1 MAEILHANYKP
12 SALEGLYRQKLNKG
26 DLLGAL
32 LLITTMKNHGVG
44 EVELCLKRA
53 KIFYE
58 MERYESACEEWFKYL
73 TFKTDKNSQARAFNA
88 LGACFYRLGD
98 TDTAGT
104 YFEKQLRLNNKANY
118 EYCNVTLEYYEEVL
132 NRKNYYRLAYPFD
145 KADFSKILTKCD
157 DLIRIKE
164 YDRCIESV
172 SMIPENS
179 PFYVD
184 RLVTESVCYFLS
196 GKDEKA
202 TEIIEKA
209 YEIDP
214 SSTLVL
220 CNAISIFSA
229 LKNEE
234 KANFYFDKINF
245 ETLTDSDNIYKI
257 LMVCAERKNN
267 VLVKDLSIKYLKEKP
282 YSASALSFLGIACYN
297 LKEYVQSEDAFKK
310 AFQISSS
317 PIHFYYYQIS
327 EKATKQKLEYTRLD
341 YRFDVPNKI
350 RKAFL
355 KRATQLL
362 KLTPEERT
370 AFEED
375 VHTLSH
381 YALNSIHY
389 DLQSS
394 AVTLLGDLQTPL
406 ANKTLMET
414 LLKLGV
420 YDKVKLGT
428 VGYLASNGYSGNLN
442 VVITGKFLT
451 LTLEN
456 PTFGEVNKNVFQE
469 AYSYAIVK
477 SLPNETNFVPLK
489 ESAEKI
495 YKVFESKGI
504 LESVT
509 DVPSLSATIL
519 EISDTVKIASRR
531 GFAKYFG
538 ANLRTIKY
546 IKSQLEE

>member
-1 MAEILHANYKP
+1 M
-12 SALEGLYRQKLNKG
+12 
-26 DLLGAL
+26 
-32 LLITTMKNHGVG
+32 
-44 EVELCLKRA
+44 
-53 KIFYE
+53 
-58 MERYESACEEWFKYL
+58 
-73 TFKTDKNSQARAFNA
+73 
-88 LGACFYRLGD
+88 
-98 TDTAGT
+98 
-104 YFEKQLRLNNKANY
+104 
-118 EYCNVTLEYYEEVL
+118 
-132 NRKNYYRLAYPFD
+132 
-145 KADFSKILTKCD
+145 
-157 DLIRIKE
+157 
-164 YDRCIESV
+164 
-172 SMIPENS
+172 
-179 PFYVD
+179 
-184 RLVTESVCYFLS
+184 
-196 GKDEKA
+196 
-202 TEIIEKA
+202 
-209 YEIDP
+209 
-214 SSTLVL
+214 
-220 CNAISIFSA
+220 
-229 LKNEE
+229 
-234 KANFYFDKINF
+234 
-245 ETLTDSDNIYKI
+245 
-257 LMVCAERKNN
+257 
-267 VLVKDLSIKYLKEKP
+267 
-282 YSASALSFLGIACYN
+282 
-297 LKEYVQSEDAFKK
+297 
-310 AFQISSS
+310 
-317 PIHFYYYQIS
+317 
-327 EKATKQKLEYTRLD
+327 
-341 YRFDVPNKI
+341 PNKI

-504 LESVT
+504 LESIT